1 MIGDNI
7 ENDTTFK
14 RDSIYLPRDTLSRA
28 QVNSV
33 VSICGGG
40 GGGVVGDRKMML
52 MLFCLSKYSFQSMCK
67 LFEIISGLEC
77 EN

>member
-1 MIGDNI
+1 V
-7 ENDTTFK
+7 F
-14 RDSIYLPRDTLSRA
+14 
-28 QVNSV
+28 V
-33 VSICGGG
+33 VVV